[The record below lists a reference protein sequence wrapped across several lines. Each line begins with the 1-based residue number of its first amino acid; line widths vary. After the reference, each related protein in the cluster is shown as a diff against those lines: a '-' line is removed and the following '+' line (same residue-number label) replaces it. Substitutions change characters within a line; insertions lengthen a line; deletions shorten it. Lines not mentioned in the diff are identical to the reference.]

1 MKKAN
6 LKKEKKQEENKETEK
21 EMWNRLTVLNKEFK
35 DIREQKKKQTKRV
48 KNNT

>member
-1 MKKAN
+1 
-6 LKKEKKQEENKETEK
+6 
-21 EMWNRLTVLNKEFK
+21 MWNRLTVLNKEFK